1 MKNKK
6 LLSLLLALI
15 IIFSSFTPAL
25 AATFDLYHYDNLDE
39 DVEFRDFARNPNVF
53 KKVARDLENYLQK
66 HSDGNYYSFK
76 EIDEEMKNGA
86 INASEA
92 IKNLDA
98 YIEIKDNNTIFEK
111 IENELKENS
120 ANNPK
125 DFYTLESWE
134 NYLNARTEL
143 ENIKS
148 KRFEKEKIL
157 EEKISSLKTAF
168 KALEA
173 AIVNK
178 DELISLL
185 KQAKS
190 RNKDNYTSESFQA
203 LESAIT
209 NGDLIL
215 DKENASKEE
224 VENAVKELKT
234 ALSNLVEKRKIV
246 YIVNLEDITVSKGSN
261 LELPENVTVVY
272 EDETREEKLVSWTP
286 NTVDTEIVGSVNLVG
301 EVEGTNLQAKLKVIV
316 IEGINKSVL
325 EGTITEAKEKLTEN
339 LTPVEREKLENAI
352 SSAESILENSNSQ
365 REIDTANSELRS
377 VIDSLVGNPEITNLK
392 PEVDVNI
399 QPGQSVKIS
408 FYSQPGGVANYEVG
422 MPVRRARRSLN
433 MDSNMSEVSPG
444 HYEGTWTAPEG
455 FYVEGLTIKVS
466 LRTDEGL
473 LINKEAT
480 GKINITNEHTVT
492 YSIENEI
499 IGTEALKT
507 GETPKNVPSPQK
519 EGYTFSHWELE
530 EVMVN
535 PESVEITGNTNFVA
549 IMNPVGDLSATV
561 EYIDSKGNELKESK
575 TIDNLGF
582 GSEISE
588 NAPTIDGYL
597 PNQEFKSIKIG
608 MGTNKITFVYSPR
621 TDIPYTVKYQS
632 NGEEISSPQIM
643 RGTFKEENHVE
654 TPEIPGYTLETQ
666 NPTILLNSVS
676 DNEIILNYNPKT
688 DILYRVKHVQIKDD
702 GSEKTLNTYTKTG
715 IFKSEVSENA
725 IDYPGLISDQESKS
739 IKLNSIDNNEIVFE
753 YRERTDLY
761 YTIKY
766 ENRQGETWSKIIPAK
781 LNAVIN
787 SEDIKKIS
795 IENNGQDYAVENID
809 KETLQIEDRVE
820 NNLFNVNVYK
830 TYPLD
835 KYQDLKNLLIE
846 ANKLIKPIYASN
858 NAEWTNYWNAFETAK
873 NNYSKTLLTEDNKDE
888 LKNTLEDN
896 IEIIKMISDF
906 DSAWKDRVKP
916 KGFEKTMND
925 QAQVPD
931 VYGRFKIYYNQYTN
945 TIKVGMSKEQ
955 QDKTFAAGAVTVGLK
970 TAMLNVLNS
979 DNLYTVKSKGI
990 VAEIRDAKGNK
1001 KSDSDLQSEGLKL
1014 AQKWLPE
1021 GASPYKNKW
1030 GELIGTPPVD
1040 FIMNGKTLKGTVVTR
1055 TYTFEFLDKDNI

>member
-15 IIFSSFTPAL
+15 IIFSSFTPVL
-25 AATFDLYHYDNLDE
+25 AATFDLYHMVNMGD
-39 DVEFRDFARNPNVF
+39 DVKFNDFARKPSSF
-53 KKVARDLENYLQK
+53 LKVADDIDNYLQK
-66 HSDGNYYSFK
+66 HRDGKYYSVK

-86 INASEA
+86 LNASEA

-98 YIEIKDNNTIFEK
+98 YIEIKDNNRILER
-111 IENELKENS
+111 IGNELNLNKAS
-120 ANNPK
+120 NPE

-148 KRFEKEKIL
+148 KRFEKEIIL
-157 EEKISSLKTAF
+157 EGKISSLKTAF
-168 KALEA
+168 EALEA
-173 AIVNK
+173 AILNK
-178 DELISLL
+178 DDLISLL
-185 KQAKS
+185 YQAKS
-190 RNKDNYTSESFQA
+190 RNKDNYTTESFQA
-203 LESAIT
+203 LEVAVA
-209 NGDLIL
+209 NGDLIV
-215 DKENASKEE
+215 DKENATKGE
-224 VENAVKELKT
+224 VESAVEELKN
-234 ALSNLVEKRKIV
+234 ALSNLIEKRKIV
-246 YIVNLEDITVSKGSN
+246 YIVNLEDITVSQGAN

-272 EDETREEKLVSWTP
+272 EDETRDEKIVSWTP
-286 NTVDTEIVGSVNLVG
+286 SIVDTNAIGTVNLVG
-301 EVEGTNLQAKLKVIV
+301 EVEGTNLQAKLKVTV
-316 IEGINKSVL
+316 IQGVNKSVL
-325 EGTITEAKEKLTEN
+325 EGTIIEAKEKLTDN
-339 LTPVEREKLENAI
+339 LTPVEKEKLQNEIN
-352 SSAESILENSNSQ
+352 SAESILENSNSQ
-365 REIDTANSELRS
+365 SEIDMANSQLRS
-377 VIDSLVGNPEITNLK
+377 VIDSLKGNPEITNLK

-399 QPGQSVKIS
+399 QPEQSLKIS
-408 FYSQPGGVANYEVG
+408 FDSQPGGIANFEVG

-433 MDSNMSEVSPG
+433 MDSNMNEVNPG

-473 LINKEAT
+473 LITKEAT

-492 YSIENEI
+492 YSIENEV

-507 GETPKNVPSPQK
+507 GEKPKNVPIPEK
-519 EGYTFSHWELE
+519 EGYTFSHWELG
-530 EVMVN
+530 EVVVN
-535 PESVEITGNTNFVA
+535 PETVEITGNTNFVA
-549 IMNPVGDLSATV
+549 IMNPIGDLSATV

-575 TIDNLGF
+575 IIDNLGF

-597 PNQEFKSIKIG
+597 PNQEAKSIKIG
-608 MGTNKITFVYSPR
+608 MGTNKITFVYRPR

-632 NGEEISSPQIM
+632 NGEEIRTPQVM
-643 RGTFKEENHVE
+643 RGTFKEENSVE

-676 DNEIILNYNPKT
+676 DNEIILNYNPRT
-688 DILYRVKHVQIKDD
+688 DILYNVKHVQIKDD

-715 IFKSEVSENA
+715 TFKSEVSENA
-725 IDYPGLISDQESKS
+725 IDYPGLISDKESKS

-766 ENRQGETWSKIIPAK
+766 ENRQGETWSKNIPAK

-787 SEDIKKIS
+787 SEDIKKIF

-809 KETLQIEDRVE
+809 KENLQIEDRVE
-820 NNLFNVNVYK
+820 NNVFNVNVYK

-846 ANKLIKPIYASN
+846 ANKITKPAYSN
-858 NAEWTNYWNAFETAK
+858 ENAEWTNYWNAFEAAK
-873 NNYSKTLLTEDNKDE
+873 NNYSNTLLTEDNKDE
-888 LKNTLEDN
+888 LKNNLEDN

-916 KGFEKTMND
+916 KGFEQTMND

-955 QDKTFAAGAVTVGLK
+955 QEKTFAAGAVTVGLK

-979 DNLYTVKSKGI
+979 DNLYTVESKGI
-990 VAEIRDAKGNK
+990 VAEIRDAEGNK

-1021 GASPYKNKW
+1021 GASPFKNKW

-1040 FIMNGKTLKGTVVTR
+1040 FIMKGKTSKGTNVTR